1 MQVCT
6 IDELATMLRVAV
18 ISLRRRHA
26 AGTLIPA
33 CRTLGGHRRYDLT
46 AVRGIVGLDVQT
58 EKLTIAYARV
68 SSYDQAK
75 QLPTQAQRLQRHC
88 EEQHYPNLEVTT
100 ALGSGMNQ
108 RKKGLKNLMLA
119 ILRGQAGR
127 IVLVTKDQLLR
138 FGSELLFS
146 ICHFFQ
152 VEVDV
157 LDADVDCRKM
167 HSHCRGKHRP

>member
-1 MQVCT
+1 MQLCL
-6 IDELATMLRVAV
+6 IGELVTMLGVAV
-18 ISLRRRHA
+18 ITLRRWHA

-68 SSYDQAK
+68 SSHDQSE
-75 QLPTQAQRLQRHC
+75 QLQTQAQRLQRHC
-88 EEQHYPNLEVTT
+88 EEQHYPNLEVITD
-100 ALGSGMNQ
+100 LGSGMNY

-119 ILRGQAGR
+119 ILRGRVGR
-127 IVLVTKDQLLR
+127 IVLVTKDRLLP

-146 ICHFFQ
+146 ICHFSQ

-157 LDADVDCRKM
+157 LDAE
-167 HSHCRGKHRP
+167 HP